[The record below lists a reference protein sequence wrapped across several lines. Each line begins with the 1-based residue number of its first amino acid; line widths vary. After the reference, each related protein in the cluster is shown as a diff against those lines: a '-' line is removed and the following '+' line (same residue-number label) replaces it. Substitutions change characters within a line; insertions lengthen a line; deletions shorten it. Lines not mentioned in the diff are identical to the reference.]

1 MFIISNCAYCYLA
14 SNSDVA
20 DVYAI
25 IINYYY

>member
-1 MFIISNCAYCYLA
+1 LA